1 MSIKRGTVSAW
12 HMVSNQWAS
21 SPSAVV
27 ILIILE
33 VFAPESFVNS
43 RVVQG
48 GCAGDPQRS
57 GLTLL
62 FMDQA
67 VYPGTGPSEPLVLH
81 LDHKCP

>member
-1 MSIKRGTVSAW
+1 
-12 HMVSNQWAS
+12 MVSNQWAS

-33 VFAPESFVNS
+33 AFAPESFVNS

-48 GCAGDPQRS
+48 GCADDPQSS
-57 GLTLL
+57 GLTLI
-62 FMDQA
+62 FMDQS

-81 LDHKCP
+81 LDHSVPNLDGKGMFA

>member
-1 MSIKRGTVSAW
+1 MSAW

-21 SPSAVV
+21 SPSAIV

-33 VFAPESFVNS
+33 AFALESFVNS

-48 GCAGDPQRS
+48 GCAGDPQSS
-57 GLTLL
+57 GLTLI

-81 LDHKCP
+81 LDHNCP